1 MGKLKLK
8 EVESIFDITQVTPT
22 RKLEDRW
29 NLSPLVPHD
38 LPCPPD
44 FNRFLAFLERTLRY
58 VDLANEGS
66 KETEVLIRSRLDC
79 FLPLTLGS

>member
-44 FNRFLAFLERTLRY
+44 FNRFLAFLGELY
-58 VDLANEGS
+58 VFLKLA
-66 KETEVLIRSRLDC
+66 C
-79 FLPLTLGS
+79 Y